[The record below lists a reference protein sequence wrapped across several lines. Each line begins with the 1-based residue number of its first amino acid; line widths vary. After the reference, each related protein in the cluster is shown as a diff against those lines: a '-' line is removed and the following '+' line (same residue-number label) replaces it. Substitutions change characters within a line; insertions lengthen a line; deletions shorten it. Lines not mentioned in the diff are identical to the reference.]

1 MQSNIVSLVSLFIA
15 LVAVVVAVWQV
26 RMSDR
31 SSELSNAL
39 PIVSE
44 IMHEWRSASFRADIV
59 QLLDHRL
66 SDADKRGHNYI
77 FSKRKE
83 RTYLERAY
91 RICYFF
97 DYVGVLVSLDIISDE
112 LVISMMGTWIVQIW
126 QVLEPFIERERKH
139 RIDTYP
145 PGVPPGFLVYF
156 EHIVTRV
163 LDLGG
168 QRAAVQIQR
177 RTGLRRLTR
186 PLAGTADGT
195 GQFPVAP
202 GRVEISEHS
211 RLRWPVPQISVWHKF
226 AGIKRRFPNR
236 S

>member
-59 QLLDHRL
+59 YLLDHAPSGMGRKGP
-66 SDADKRGHNYI
+66 SYI
-77 FSKRKE
+77 FSRRKE
-83 RTYLERAY
+83 RIYLERVY
-91 RICYFF
+91 RLCYFF

-139 RIDTYP
+139 RIDSYP

-168 QRAAVQIQR
+168 QRAAVRIQQ
-177 RTGLRRLTR
+177 RTGLRRLTH
-186 PLAGTADGT
+186 PLAGTANGV
-195 GQFPVAP
+195 GQFPVSP
-202 GRVEISEHS
+202 ERVEISEHS
-211 RLRWPVPQISVWHKF
+211 RLRWPVTQISVWK
-226 AGIKRRFPNR
+226 K

>member
-1 MQSNIVSLVSLFIA
+1 MTPVTG
-15 LVAVVVAVWQV
+15 
-26 RMSDR
+26 MDR
-31 SSELSNAL
+31 YDGVFTLCNRT
-39 PIVSE
+39 VT
-44 IMHEWRSASFRADIV
+44 AS
-59 QLLDHRL
+59 RL
-66 SDADKRGHNYI
+66 T
-77 FSKRKE
+77 SKSRI
-83 RTYLERAY
+83 YLEQAY

-168 QRAAVQIQR
+168 QRAAVQIQQR
-177 RTGLRRLTR
+177 KGLRRLTR
-186 PLAGTADGT
+186 PLAGMADGV
-195 GQFPVAP
+195 GQFSVSP
-202 GRVEISEHS
+202 GQVEISEPS
-211 RLRWPVPQISVWHKF
+211 RLRWPAPQISLWQKVV
-226 AGIKRRFPNR
+226 GTKRRFPNR